1 MPGPAPNPNAIR
13 RNNRGD
19 WRTLPARCDLE
30 APAWPLPGQT
40 DAEADLWAHL
50 WTLPQAVIWHEQRA
64 ERVVARYARLSA
76 LASSTYEDPETGQ
89 QTPGGKAADQ
99 AVVIR
104 LEDGLLLTPDKL
116 IKARMLI
123 ADGQAAPSTAAATGT
138 DGAGNVVELDEYR
151 DLYG

>member
-30 APAWPLPGQT
+30 APAWPLPGRAT
-40 DAEADLWAHL
+40 RDEADLWAHL

-64 ERVVARYARLSA
+64 DRLVARYVRLSV
-76 LASSTYEDPETGQ
+76 LASSTYEDAETGQ
-89 QTPGGKAADQ
+89 TVPGGKAADQ

-116 IKARMLI
+116 LKARCVI
-123 ADGQAAPSTAAATGT
+123 AADGQAAPAATGT
-138 DGAGNVVELDEYR
+138 DGGVVVELDEYR